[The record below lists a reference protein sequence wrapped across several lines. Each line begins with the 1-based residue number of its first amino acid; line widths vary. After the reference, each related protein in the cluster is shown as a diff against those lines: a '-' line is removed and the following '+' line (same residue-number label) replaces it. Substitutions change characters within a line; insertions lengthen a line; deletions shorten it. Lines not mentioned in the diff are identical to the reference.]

1 MRTNTPEVEKVSGF
15 MEDMSFQDED
25 SVFDFEE
32 NSPVYEE
39 EDDE

>member
-1 MRTNTPEVEKVSGF
+1 MSTPIYPEASGF
-15 MEDMSFQDED
+15 NEDTNFYDED